1 MSIEFYNPDNN
12 DFESDG
18 NVTLRPN
25 KALFKI
31 KLNGICEIELSHPC
45 DKEGRWK
52 FIKNDGIIKAPT
64 PYSTGQLFHVYS
76 IKKNMG
82 GGLNIKARHIFF
94 DLNKSIILDNRA
106 ENKTCQEALDIIL
119 NETKFSGKSNI
130 RKLATAYFVKMNRV
144 AAINGNTDNTLISR
158 WGGEIFLDNYNVT
171 VNDHIGGDYGAYIN
185 YGNNMLELGLEDNE
199 DNVITRGYPVA
210 FNGRMLPEKYIDSPL
225 INKYR
230 EIKEDFVEMSD
241 LKLKEDSSDGEG
253 FDTVEELYKSM
264 RIRMKE
270 LYDGGLDKPTVTGT
284 TKVAPLENTTK
295 YKYVKG
301 LVNIG
306 LGDTISIY
314 HEKLDIDFASRCV
327 GYTWNIL
334 TRKYESVDVGAFKE
348 NFFNKQS
355 DVRSKIESIFNGD
368 GSVKANE
375 IQGFLD
381 ATKAKLVAQK
391 EIGQLQD
398 VRAFIW
404 QDLDPNS
411 PSYGCMIG
419 GSAGIQISQQRT
431 PDGKDWDFTT
441 AITAEGLIADKIVG
455 RLFSSKNGMTKIWM
469 ETGTFESELPDGSKI
484 VISPEEG
491 FYNKFG
497 NSKREYH
504 HLQYSGYVTLPAHS
518 SPTAG
523 GLTFAYVNLP
533 EEFRDKEV
541 SVSVSIRTIDDYWD
555 GSTNDMWVP
564 KRVDCRGARVSNNRI
579 EVGGMLAYSNVTNPD
594 ADSSLVY
601 RNEKLTINYTVVA

>member
-12 DFESDG
+12 NFESDG

-64 PYSTGQLFHVYS
+64 PYSNGQLFHVYS
-76 IKKNMG
+76 VKKNMI

-94 DLNKSIILDNRA
+94 DLNKSLILDNRA

-119 NETKFSGKSNI
+119 NGTKFSGKSNI
-130 RKLATAYFVKMNRV
+130 KKLATAYFVKMNRV

-355 DVRSKIESIFNGD
+355 DVRSKVESILNGD

-398 VRAFIW
+398 VRAYIW

-431 PDGKDWDFTT
+431 PDGNDWDFTT
-441 AITAEGLIADKIVG
+441 AITAEGIMADKIVG

-484 VISPEEG
+484 VISPMEG

-497 NSKREYH
+497 DSKREYH

-518 SPTAG
+518 SSTTG
-523 GLTFAYVNLP
+523 GLTFTYINLP

-541 SVSVSIRTIDDYWD
+541 SISVSIRTIDDYWD
-555 GSTNDMWVP
+555 GSTNDLWCV
-564 KRVDCRGARVSNNRI
+564 KRVDCRGTKVSNNRI
-579 EVGGMLAYSNVTNPD
+579 EVGGMLAYSNVTHPT
-594 ADSSLVY
+594 ADNSLVY
-601 RNEKLTINYTVVA
+601 RNENLTINYTVVA

>member
-1 MSIEFYNPDNN
+1 
-12 DFESDG
+12 
-18 NVTLRPN
+18 
-25 KALFKI
+25 
-31 KLNGICEIELSHPC
+31 
-45 DKEGRWK
+45 
-52 FIKNDGIIKAPT
+52 
-64 PYSTGQLFHVYS
+64 
-76 IKKNMG
+76 
-82 GGLNIKARHIFF
+82 
-94 DLNKSIILDNRA
+94 
-106 ENKTCQEALDIIL
+106 
-119 NETKFSGKSNI
+119 
-130 RKLATAYFVKMNRV
+130 
-144 AAINGNTDNTLISR
+144 
-158 WGGEIFLDNYNVT
+158 
-171 VNDHIGGDYGAYIN
+171 
-185 YGNNMLELGLEDNE
+185 MLELGLEDNE

-334 TRKYESVDVGAFKE
+334 TRKYETVDVGEFKE
-348 NFFNKQS
+348 SFFNKQT
-355 DVRSKIESIFNGD
+355 DVRNKVESILNGD

-404 QDLDPNS
+404 EDLDPNS
-411 PSYGCMIG
+411 STYGCMIG

-431 PDGKDWDFTT
+431 PDGKDWDFTS
-441 AITAEGLIADKIVG
+441 AFTAEGIIADKIVG

-469 ETGTFESELPDGSKI
+469 ETGTFESELPDGSKV

-491 FYNKFG
+491 FYNRFG

-518 SPTAG
+518 SSSMG

-533 EEFRDKEV
+533 EEFRNKDV
-541 SVSVSIRTIDDYWD
+541 SVSVSIRTIEDYWD

-594 ADSSLVY
+594 ADNSLVY

>member
-52 FIKNDGIIKAPT
+52 FLRNDGIIKAPT
-64 PYSTGQLFHVYS
+64 PYSNGQLFHVYS
-76 IKKNMG
+76 IKKNMI
-82 GGLNIKARHIFF
+82 GGLNVKARHIFF
-94 DLNKSIILDNRA
+94 DLNKSLILDNRA

-119 NETKFSGKSNI
+119 NGTKFSGKSNI
-130 RKLATAYFVKMNRV
+130 KKLATAYFVKMNRV
-144 AAINGNTDNTLISR
+144 AAINGNADNTLISR
-158 WGGEIFLDNYNVT
+158 WGGEIFLDNYNIT
-171 VNDHIGGDYGAYIN
+171 VNDHIGDDYGAYIN
-185 YGNNMLELGLEDNE
+185 YGNNMLELGLENNE

-253 FDTVEELYKSM
+253 FETVEELYKSM

-270 LYDGGLDKPTVTGT
+270 LYDGGLDKPIVTGT

-355 DVRSKIESIFNGD
+355 DVRNKVESILNGD

-381 ATKAKLVAQK
+381 ATKAKLKAQK

-404 QDLDPNS
+404 EDLDPNS
-411 PSYGCMIG
+411 PTYGCMIG

-431 PDGKDWDFTT
+431 PDGKDWDFTS
-441 AITAEGLIADKIVG
+441 AFTAEGIIADKIVG

-564 KRVDCRGARVSNNRI
+564 KLVDCRGARVSNNRI

-594 ADSSLVY
+594 ADNSLVY

>member
-12 DFESDG
+12 NFESDG

-31 KLNGICEIELSHPC
+31 RLNGICEIELSHPC

-76 IKKNMG
+76 IKKNMV

-130 RKLATAYFVKMNRV
+130 KKLATAYFVKMNRV

-230 EIKEDFVEMSD
+230 EIKEDFVEMCD

-306 LGDTISIY
+306 LGDTITIY
-314 HEKLDIDFASRCV
+314 HEKLDIDFASRCI

-334 TRKYESVDVGAFKE
+334 TRKYETVDVGEFKE
-348 NFFNKQS
+348 SFFSKQT
-355 DVRSKIESIFNGD
+355 DVRNKVESILNGD

-381 ATKAKLVAQK
+381 ATRTKLIAQK

-404 QDLDPNS
+404 EDLDPNS
-411 PSYGCMIG
+411 PTYGCMIG

-431 PDGKDWDFTT
+431 PDGKNWDFTT

-484 VISPEEG
+484 VISPEKG

-497 NSKREYH
+497 DSEREYY
-504 HLQYSGYVTLPAHS
+504 HLNYYDLRNIEVSNTGTWSLDITLPNEFKGKKFIADCNYKEILS
-518 SPTAG
+518 SYP
-523 GLTFAYVNLP
+523 
-533 EEFRDKEV
+533 
-541 SVSVSIRTIDDYWD
+541 
-555 GSTNDMWVP
+555 
-564 KRVDCRGARVSNNRI
+564 
-579 EVGGMLAYSNVTNPD
+579 
-594 ADSSLVY
+594 
-601 RNEKLTINYTVVA
+601 LTIFGNQRIYQDVDYEKGIIKLSGTIISQAIEFYTADNKTYLMSYKGNKKITAKISINVIA

>member
-1 MSIEFYNPDNN
+1 MSIEFYSPENN

-52 FIKNDGIIKAPT
+52 FLRNDGIIKAPT
-64 PYSTGQLFHVYS
+64 PYSNGQLFHVYS
-76 IKKNMG
+76 IKKNMI
-82 GGLNIKARHIFF
+82 GGLNVKARHIFF
-94 DLNKSIILDNRA
+94 DLNKSLILDNRA

-119 NETKFSGKSNI
+119 NGTKFSGKSNI
-130 RKLATAYFVKMNRV
+130 KKLATAYFVKMNRV
-144 AAINGNTDNTLISR
+144 AAINGNADNTLISR

-284 TKVAPLENTTK
+284 TKVAHLENTTK

-355 DVRSKIESIFNGD
+355 DVRSKVESILNGD

-381 ATKAKLVAQK
+381 ATKAKLKAQK

-404 QDLDPNS
+404 EDLDPNS
-411 PSYGCMIG
+411 PTYGCMIG

-431 PDGKDWDFTT
+431 PDGKDWDFTS
-441 AITAEGLIADKIVG
+441 AFTAEGIIADKIVG

-594 ADSSLVY
+594 ADNSLVY

>member
-12 DFESDG
+12 NFESDG

-31 KLNGICEIELSHPC
+31 RLNGICEIELSHPC

-76 IKKNMG
+76 IKKNMV

-130 RKLATAYFVKMNRV
+130 KKLATAYFVKMNRV

-230 EIKEDFVEMSD
+230 EIKEDFVEMCD

-306 LGDTISIY
+306 LGDTITIY
-314 HEKLDIDFASRCV
+314 HEKLDIDFASRCI

-334 TRKYESVDVGAFKE
+334 TRKYETVDVGEFKE
-348 NFFNKQS
+348 SFFSKQT
-355 DVRSKIESIFNGD
+355 DVRNKVESILNGD

-381 ATKAKLVAQK
+381 ATRTKLIAQK

-404 QDLDPNS
+404 EDLDPNS
-411 PSYGCMIG
+411 PTYGCMIG

-431 PDGKDWDFTT
+431 PDGKDWHFTT

-484 VISPEEG
+484 VISPEKG

-497 NSKREYH
+497 DSEREYY
-504 HLQYSGYVTLPAHS
+504 HLNYYDLKNIEVSDTGTWSLEITLPNEFKGKKFIADCNYKEILS
-518 SPTAG
+518 SYP
-523 GLTFAYVNLP
+523 
-533 EEFRDKEV
+533 
-541 SVSVSIRTIDDYWD
+541 
-555 GSTNDMWVP
+555 
-564 KRVDCRGARVSNNRI
+564 
-579 EVGGMLAYSNVTNPD
+579 
-594 ADSSLVY
+594 
-601 RNEKLTINYTVVA
+601 LTIFGNQRIYQEVDYEKGLIKLSGTIISQAIEFYTADNKTYLMSYKGNKKITAKISINVIA

>member
-12 DFESDG
+12 NFESDG

-31 KLNGICEIELSHPC
+31 RLNGICEIELSHPC

-76 IKKNMG
+76 IKKNMV

-130 RKLATAYFVKMNRV
+130 KKLATAYFVKMNRV

-334 TRKYESVDVGAFKE
+334 TRKYETVDVGEFKE
-348 NFFNKQS
+348 SFFSKQT
-355 DVRSKIESIFNGD
+355 DVRNKVESILNGD

-381 ATKAKLVAQK
+381 ATRTKLIAQK

-404 QDLDPNS
+404 EDLDPNS
-411 PSYGCMIG
+411 TTYGCMIG

-431 PDGKDWDFTT
+431 PDGKDWDFTS
-441 AITAEGLIADKIVG
+441 AFTAEGIIADKIVG

-491 FYNKFG
+491 FYNRFG

-518 SPTAG
+518 SSSMG

-533 EEFRDKEV
+533 EEFRNKDV

-555 GSTNDMWVP
+555 GSTSDLWVP
-564 KRVDCRGARVSNNRI
+564 KRVDCRGKKVSNNRVEI
-579 EVGGMLAYSNVTNPD
+579 GGMLAYSNISNPG
-594 ADSSLVY
+594 ADNALVY

>member
-1 MSIEFYNPDNN
+1 M
-12 DFESDG
+12 
-18 NVTLRPN
+18 
-25 KALFKI
+25 
-31 KLNGICEIELSHPC
+31 
-45 DKEGRWK
+45 
-52 FIKNDGIIKAPT
+52 
-64 PYSTGQLFHVYS
+64 
-76 IKKNMG
+76 
-82 GGLNIKARHIFF
+82 
-94 DLNKSIILDNRA
+94 
-106 ENKTCQEALDIIL
+106 
-119 NETKFSGKSNI
+119 
-130 RKLATAYFVKMNRV
+130 
-144 AAINGNTDNTLISR
+144 
-158 WGGEIFLDNYNVT
+158 
-171 VNDHIGGDYGAYIN
+171 
-185 YGNNMLELGLEDNE
+185 
-199 DNVITRGYPVA
+199 
-210 FNGRMLPEKYIDSPL
+210 
-225 INKYR
+225 
-230 EIKEDFVEMSD
+230 
-241 LKLKEDSSDGEG
+241 
-253 FDTVEELYKSM
+253 
-264 RIRMKE
+264 
-270 LYDGGLDKPTVTGT
+270 
-284 TKVAPLENTTK
+284 APLENTTK

-355 DVRSKIESIFNGD
+355 DVRNKVESILNGD

-381 ATKAKLVAQK
+381 ATKAKLKAQK

-404 QDLDPNS
+404 EDLDPNS
-411 PSYGCMIG
+411 PTYGCMIG

-431 PDGKDWDFTT
+431 PDGKDWDFTS
-441 AITAEGLIADKIVG
+441 AFTAEGIIADKIVG

-594 ADSSLVY
+594 ADNSLVY